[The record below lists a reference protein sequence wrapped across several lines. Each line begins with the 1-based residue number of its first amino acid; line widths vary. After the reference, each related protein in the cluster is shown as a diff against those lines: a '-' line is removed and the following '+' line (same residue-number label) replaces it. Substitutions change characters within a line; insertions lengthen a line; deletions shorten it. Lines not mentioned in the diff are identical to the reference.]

1 MISKN
6 FYESLEL
13 IAQERNLEI
22 VDIADKVAIAM
33 KKACQLEGI
42 KGDIEVDFNY
52 EKKEIRVY
60 SILTVVA
67 EIDPEGPEGQILL
80 PEAKLIKERVRV
92 GSTIRRKVDFE
103 KEVGR
108 KGAAQFKQLFT
119 QGLKE
124 LGRKRAYEFFKDIGI
139 PRGWTSPT
147 TISASLIGSIIDKAL
162 KLATTINKV
171 LDEAVIL
178 GIGMDYDAYMPKT
191 EALPT
196 DTLIVGRQLKV
207 YITKVEETGKGPKV
221 FVSRTHRDII
231 KRLFE
236 MYIPEVASGV
246 IEIVALARE
255 PGSRTKIAIKSNN
268 INVDAKGAC
277 VGLNGARIKQI
288 NNALNGERIDIFE
301 WKENPIQLISEALT
315 PAKVISVLV
324 NEEEKRSIVIVP
336 DQQFSLAI
344 GKGGQNARLAS
355 QTSGWKIDIKDETT
369 AYREE
374 IKFKPNVY

>member
-22 VDIADKVAIAM
+22 TDIADKIAIAM
-33 KKACQLEGI
+33 KKACQLEGV

-52 EKKEIRVY
+52 DKKEIRVY

-80 PEAKLIKERVRV
+80 PDAKLIKERVRV

-124 LGRKRAYEFFKDIGI
+124 LGRKRAYEFFKDHENEMI
-139 PRGWTSPT
+139 T
-147 TISASLIGSIIDKAL
+147 A
-162 KLATTINKV
+162 TINKV

-178 GIGMDYDAYMPKT
+178 GIGMDYDAYMPKS

-196 DTLIVGRQLKV
+196 DVLIAGRQLKV
-207 YITKVEETGKGPKV
+207 YITKVEEAGKGPKV
-221 FVSRTHRDII
+221 YVSRTHRDIV

-236 MYIPEVASGV
+236 NAVPEVSSGV
-246 IEIVALARE
+246 VEI
-255 PGSRTKIAIKSNN
+255 
-268 INVDAKGAC
+268 INVSRAPGFRSKVGVKANNDRVDPKGAC
-277 VGLNGARIKQI
+277 VGVNGFRIKQI
-288 NNALNGERIDIFE
+288 NDALNGEKIDIFV
-301 WKENPIQLISEALT
+301 WDDDPVQLIASALL
-315 PAKVISVLV
+315 PAHAISVMID
-324 NEEEKRSIVIVP
+324 EKERSCLAIVP
-336 DQQFSLAI
+336 EREFTLAI
-344 GKGGQNARLAS
+344 GMGGQNVRLAS
-355 QTSGWKIDIKDETT
+355 QVTGWKIDIKSEDA
-369 AYREE
+369 AYRDGL
-374 IKFKPNVY
+374 KFKPNVRLVR